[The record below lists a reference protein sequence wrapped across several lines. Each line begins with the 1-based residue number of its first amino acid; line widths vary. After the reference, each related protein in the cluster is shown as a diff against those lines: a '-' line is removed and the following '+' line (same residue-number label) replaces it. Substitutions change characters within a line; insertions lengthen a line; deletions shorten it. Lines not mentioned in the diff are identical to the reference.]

1 MRLSTYNNFAYHMG
15 NTVEDWMLEI
25 QKDNLSNKND
35 FTTVSNKTSSKTD
48 EFKNETIRYKIK
60 KKIVKRIFKFLYP
73 NK

>member
-1 MRLSTYNNFAYHMG
+1 MG